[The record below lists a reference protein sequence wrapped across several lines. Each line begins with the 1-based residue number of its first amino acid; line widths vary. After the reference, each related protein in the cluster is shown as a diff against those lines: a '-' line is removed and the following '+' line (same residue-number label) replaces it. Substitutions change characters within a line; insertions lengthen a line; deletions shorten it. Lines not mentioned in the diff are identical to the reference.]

1 MGKVNT
7 QMNFLCGKCKTF
19 FASDNGVRAH
29 IHAKHSGHR
38 VSIYRVV
45 SAIDLREDGE
55 PSFADR
61 TIEAQIAMNAGLP
74 TDDAW
79 LLGE

>member
-19 FASDNGVRAH
+19 FATDEAVRNH
-29 IHAKHSGHR
+29 IKAKHSGHR
-38 VSIYRVV
+38 VSIYRAV
-45 SAIDLREDGE
+45 SAVDLRPERE

-61 TIEAQIAMNAGLP
+61 AIEAQIAINAGLP

>member
-1 MGKVNT
+1 MAGKQNT
-7 QMNFLCGKCKTF
+7 QLPFMCGRCKTAF
-19 FASDNGVRAH
+19 KSERAVTD
-29 IHAKHSGHR
+29 HAKASHQSHIVGVYKR
-38 VSIYRVV
+38 VSQL
-45 SAIDLREDGE
+45 DLRDKE

-61 TIEAQIAMNAGLP
+61 AIEASLALAMGEP

>member
-1 MGKVNT
+1 MAGKQNA
-7 QMNFLCGKCKTF
+7 QLPFMCGRCKTAF
-19 FASDNGVRAH
+19 KSEQAVTDHAIASHQTHVVG
-29 IHAKHSGHR
+29 IYKR
-38 VSIYRVV
+38 VSKL
-45 SAIDLREDGE
+45 DLRDKE

-61 TIEAQIAMNAGLP
+61 AIEASQALAMGEH